1 MKKNIQRTKKA
12 KRIDGFIAAYL
23 LVAVAAV
30 ITLLT
35 GLLIFVASSQRRSID
50 EINRQQALQIS
61 ETGVYFYRWYLAH
74 NLDGKNAQQI
84 KDFWESGSAY
94 GVDASY
100 EADVENEI
108 GSAIGR
114 YRIDVDI
121 TSSNS
126 TIVNVTST
134 GWTYQHPEIT
144 RSVKVRFR
152 RPSWSEYSVLAN
164 DVMRFGGGTTV
175 QGPIHSNN
183 GIRFDGV
190 ANNLVSSAVEQ
201 YLDPDTGTI
210 KPGVWTSQPNPNLVF
225 LAGTRFPVPAVDFNG
240 VTSDLALIKSEAEAE
255 GLYFAED
262 TYEEGESCGWVRIG
276 HRWVYQCSPT
286 EIPVRG
292 YHLTL
297 RTDDKVEVQ
306 RVFSYDNS
314 SYRINDESDPEVFNL
329 PANELIFVEKNTWIE
344 GQVDGQH
351 LTIASADLDSGV
363 ETNIY
368 INNDITYTHYDGQD
382 IIGLISENDI
392 SIGLYSEDNLQID
405 GALLAQKGR
414 VGRDWYG
421 HGTSYSW
428 RDEITVYGSIA
439 TNNRYGF
446 AWTDGTGYNLR
457 NLYFDNNLLY
467 TPPPYFPT
475 GTEYELDLWE
485 DL

>member
-1 MKKNIQRTKKA
+1 MKRTKRTKQNS
-12 KRIDGFIAAYL
+12 GFIAAYL

-30 ITLLT
+30 ATLLT
-35 GLLIFVASSQRRSID
+35 GLLVFVASSQRRSSD
-50 EINRQQALQIS
+50 EVNRQQALQIS

-84 KDFWESGSAY
+84 KDFWESGGAY
-94 GVDASY
+94 GVDAPY
-100 EADVENEI
+100 ESDVTDEI

-114 YRIDVDI
+114 YRIEVDI
-121 TSSNS
+121 PSSNS

-134 GWTYQHPEIT
+134 GWTNRHPEIT

-164 DVMRFGGGTTV
+164 DVMRFGAGTTV

-190 ANNLVSSAVEQ
+190 ANNLVSSAVET
-201 YLDPDTGTI
+201 YWDPDTSSNR
-210 KPGVWTSQPNPNLVF
+210 PGVWTSQADPDAVF
-225 LAGTRFPVPAVDFNG
+225 LAGTEFPVPAVDFNG
-240 VTSDLALIKSEAEAE
+240 VTTDLALIKSEAESD
-255 GLYFAED
+255 GLSFAED
-262 TYEEGESCGWVRIG
+262 TYEGESCGW
-276 HRWVYQCSPT
+276 RWTGWPPPWWEYDCST
-286 EIPVRG
+286 TDIPVRG

-297 RTDDKVEVQ
+297 RSDDRVEVR
-306 RVFSYDNS
+306 RVFSYGNS
-314 SYRINDESDPEVFNL
+314 SYQISDESDAEVFDL
-329 PANELIFVEKNTWIE
+329 PANEVIFVENHLWIE
-344 GQVDGQH
+344 GEIDGQH

-363 ETNIY
+363 DTNIY
-368 INNDITYTHYDGQD
+368 INNDLSYTHYDGQD
-382 IIGLISENDI
+382 IIGLIAENDI
-392 SIGLYSEDNLQID
+392 SVGLYSEDNLQID

-421 HGTSYSW
+421 YGTAYSW